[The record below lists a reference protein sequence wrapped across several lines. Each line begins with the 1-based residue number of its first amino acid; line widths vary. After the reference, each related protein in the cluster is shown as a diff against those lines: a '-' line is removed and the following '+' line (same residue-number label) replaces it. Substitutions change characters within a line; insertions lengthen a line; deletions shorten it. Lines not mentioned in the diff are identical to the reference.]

1 MVASYRFPIPI
12 MQHSFSRST
21 DREHVRPRAY
31 VPLSR
36 CSTVLICNC
45 IPSDGV
51 IVGIGRTSRHRHVR
65 IDIADRTVRVG
76 GRTSRVNL
84 LVAEDWYFTEGRDC
98 AGSSCRLTFS
108 GSSFGRRATFHESS
122 VNQGTPP
129 ERGQRSS
136 SFPVRE
142 RRREERNSVR

>member
-1 MVASYRFPIPI
+1 MHRTWCTLLTALGRAASLYLKILSSYYCMVASYKFPVPI

-76 GRTSRVNL
+76 GRHSRVNL
-84 LVAEDWYFTEGRDC
+84 LVTEDWYFTEGRDC

-108 GSSFGRRATFHESS
+108 GSSFGRRATFT
-122 VNQGTPP
+122 NQ
-129 ERGQRSS
+129 
-136 SFPVRE
+136 V
-142 RRREERNSVR
+142 